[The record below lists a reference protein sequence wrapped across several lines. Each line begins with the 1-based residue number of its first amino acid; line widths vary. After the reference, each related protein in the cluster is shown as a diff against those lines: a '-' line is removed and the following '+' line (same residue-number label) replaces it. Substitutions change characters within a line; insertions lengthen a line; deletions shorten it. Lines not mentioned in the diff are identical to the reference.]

1 MILKNLIA
9 YMLAWNLK
17 IVLHSFKIELKPSL
31 VLKKKG
37 HVFVLFYLSYVIPYI
52 QLLFGPFLNV
62 VWIFWGFAL
71 WWLNPLLLGVKNYY
85 KYNLLKAFW
94 WSSAVH
100 SQAQFEFFCAH
111 PPYALFLSS
120 DISPIIQYH
129 KYILIVK

>member
-1 MILKNLIA
+1 MILKNLIV

-100 SQAQFEFFCAH
+100 SQAQLLNSFVPTLLMPCFYLPTYH
-111 PPYALFLSS
+111 QLYNT
-120 DISPIIQYH
+120 ISIF
-129 KYILIVK
+129 